1 MHHFTRRRSDP
12 ALQNN
17 LIKLTEMG
25 FNPFKAKNALIK
37 RGNDFYRAFDELTTE
52 SLNTI
57 TRDERSGRKQF
68 ETTIQIFNLTPRMKF
83 TIKENRGDGDCLFHS
98 LFETLTRAV
107 PTVTRGKTQHDIRQ
121 EIVDYVMDHLGEP
134 HNQMTQQTFEDALKH
149 GIKVNGPTLY
159 ISNYE
164 HEMKKRGTYGTD
176 LEISAASQLYG
187 INIYVVNKDGI
198 SFDQLYIGDGS
209 PTSHN
214 TWYIFNY
221 NNVHFTSLIPN

>member
-1 MHHFTRRRSDP
+1 
-12 ALQNN
+12 
-17 LIKLTEMG
+17 
-25 FNPFKAKNALIK
+25 
-37 RGNDFYRAFDELTTE
+37 
-52 SLNTI
+52 
-57 TRDERSGRKQF
+57 
-68 ETTIQIFNLTPRMKF
+68 
-83 TIKENRGDGDCLFHS
+83 
-98 LFETLTRAV
+98 
-107 PTVTRGKTQHDIRQ
+107 
-121 EIVDYVMDHLGEP
+121 MDHLGEP

-164 HEMKKRGTYGTD
+164 SEMKKRGTYGTD

-209 PTSHN
+209 PTPRN

-221 NNVHFTSLIPN
+221 NNAHFTSLIPN